1 MFVGM
6 FEAMDNEYM
15 RERAADIKDV
25 TNRIL
30 RHLLGVKKMC
40 IRDSLLTTKAIIY

>member
-1 MFVGM
+1 MFVAM

-30 RHLLGVKKMC
+30 RHILGVKVVDLAELRRRSC
-40 IRDSLLTTKAIIY
+40 ISCT